1 MDQYQES
8 SPEVPQVKDL
18 GAVKHNQSDI
28 KKLQQLVDAQD
39 LRIKDLE
46 KEIRRIKGKM
56 DLYAA
61 AINGMRRG

>member
-8 SPEVPQVKDL
+8 SPEVPQVKHL